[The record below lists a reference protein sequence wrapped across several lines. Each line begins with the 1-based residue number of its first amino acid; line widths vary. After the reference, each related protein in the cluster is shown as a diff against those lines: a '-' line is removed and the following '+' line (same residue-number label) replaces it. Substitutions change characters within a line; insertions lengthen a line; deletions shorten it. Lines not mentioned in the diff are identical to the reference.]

1 MPVLN
6 GLSEQIREC
15 LQHAEECAR
24 KAAELFD
31 ASRFHD
37 LSNWTDASVAFYSLI
52 ACIAAVILL
61 TFLHWRRRRLQ
72 RRLLKA
78 VQARLEGLSRD
89 VRRLEIAH
97 ESMLVRFMN
106 LPRLLQEARQSPS
119 PALELEAGIA
129 PTQPDEKSSNGS
141 AQKSAVQNLRLIK
154 SPTEP
159 SPG

>member
-37 LSNWTDASVAFYSLI
+37 LSNWTDASVAFYSLT

-61 TFLHWRRRRLQ
+61 TFLHWRQ

-78 VQARLEGLSRD
+78 VQARLECLSRD

-106 LPRLLQEARQSPS
+106 LPRLLQEAPQSPS

-159 SPG
+159 SPS

>member
-1 MPVLN
+1 VPVLN

-24 KAAELFD
+24 KAAELLA
-31 ASRFHD
+31 ASRFRD
-37 LSNWTDASVAFYSLI
+37 LSNWTDASAAFYSLI

-61 TFLHWRRRRLQ
+61 TFLHWRQ
-72 RRLLKA
+72 RRLSTA
-78 VQARLEGLSRD
+78 VQARLESLSRD

-97 ESMLVRFMN
+97 ESLLVRFMN
-106 LPRLLQEARQSPS
+106 LPRLPT

-129 PTQPDEKSSNGS
+129 PTQPDEKSSSGS

-159 SPG
+159 SPS